1 MADLQEMVGLDLEA
15 QTNPRSL
22 AKCKSQGLYRSTSGS
37 VLALPLNK
45 QKNRKVPWAD
55 ISCRTRVHFMFL
67 YRQILVPPG
76 DFGAFL
82 SLWWI

>member
-15 QTNPRSL
+15 QTNPVL
-22 AKCKSQGLYRSTSGS
+22 GKMQKSGS
-37 VLALPLNK
+37 LQIYLWLKTKKKKP
-45 QKNRKVPWAD
+45 RKVPRAD